1 MKITNIKIR
10 NFGAFKRLKLF
21 DLESNYIAE
30 LDKIDSLFES
40 IVDKRLEDNYEIRL
54 FLKKGKDRFKDFL
67 GGCLSRPSKKFS
79 TRHLLDFISLI
90 GGDPDYDRENLA
102 QNPDFKSINE
112 LKELVFILG
121 KKNHCTNS
129 VTLIKGPSGSGK
141 SSFMNAIKWCLTG
154 TRNDYVRESL
164 KDEANVE
171 LTVSHGTD
179 VYKIKRTSIKKK
191 VNIKKNESRSEPASL
206 RNRPDMVKTGSYYR
220 KLDLKWF
227 TKEFAISQNGLTIKY
242 FDEQANL
249 LGYVKDPELFIAD
262 KLCMPEEIIDFM
274 FVDGDTL
281 ESQVFMNKDSKAER
295 NERLFDALFKDPIKR
310 KLHEDTL
317 NNYFNDGIYPKIK
330 VNYKDRSID
339 PLQNLHTESIYSM
352 GMGDRIYYQILLYHG
367 IHSILRK
374 EKEFPLFFENITDC
388 LDDIKLSALQRI
400 FGDFEAH
407 IFFITSQSGIPYLR
421 IDKYADNIF
430 NLRKK

>member
-1 MKITNIKIR
+1 
-10 NFGAFKRLKLF
+10 
-21 DLESNYIAE
+21 
-30 LDKIDSLFES
+30 
-40 IVDKRLEDNYEIRL
+40 
-54 FLKKGKDRFKDFL
+54 
-67 GGCLSRPSKKFS
+67 
-79 TRHLLDFISLI
+79 
-90 GGDPDYDRENLA
+90 
-102 QNPDFKSINE
+102 
-112 LKELVFILG
+112 
-121 KKNHCTNS
+121 
-129 VTLIKGPSGSGK
+129 
-141 SSFMNAIKWCLTG
+141 
-154 TRNDYVRESL
+154 
-164 KDEANVE
+164 
-171 LTVSHGTD
+171 
-179 VYKIKRTSIKKK
+179 
-191 VNIKKNESRSEPASL
+191 
-206 RNRPDMVKTGSYYR
+206 
-220 KLDLKWF
+220 
-227 TKEFAISQNGLTIKY
+227 
-242 FDEQANL
+242 
-249 LGYVKDPELFIAD
+249 
-262 KLCMPEEIIDFM
+262 M

-352 GMGDRIYYQILLYHG
+352 GTGDRIYYQILLYHG

-407 IFFITSQSGIPYLR
+407 IFFITRQIYIPHLR
-421 IDKYADNIF
+421 IHKYADNIF